1 MVNETN
7 NASEIV
13 GEVVE
18 GIPAKL
24 QWYSDV
30 LSAVEQILFDLLEKI
45 GFDPFHFLFLAF
57 ILLLIVLSF
66 LSKLKI
72 GKWALWGIVIVLVL
86 AWIL

>member
-1 MVNETN
+1 MNETN
-7 NASEIV
+7 NVSAIA

-24 QWYSDV
+24 EWYSDV
-30 LSAVEQILFDLLEKI
+30 LLAVEQVLFGFLEKM

-57 ILLLIVLSF
+57 ILLLVVLSF

-72 GKWALWGIVIVLVL
+72 GKWALWGVVIVLVL
-86 AWIL
+86 AWVL